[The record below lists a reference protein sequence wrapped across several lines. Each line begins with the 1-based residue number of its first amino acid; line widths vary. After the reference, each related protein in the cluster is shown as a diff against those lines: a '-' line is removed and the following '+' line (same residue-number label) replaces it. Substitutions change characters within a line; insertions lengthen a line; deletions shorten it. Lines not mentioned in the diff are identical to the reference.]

1 MMESLVPEN
10 RVPMGRVWFEGKM
23 SKFGF
28 GRAKFEVVIR
38 QSSAIHSL
46 KFLGVLQ
53 RLQMGII
60 ILFHAFSEALGGG

>member
-1 MMESLVPEN
+1 MPTV
-10 RVPMGRVWFEGKM
+10 RVCFEGKM

-28 GRAKFEVVIR
+28 GRATFEMVIR
-38 QSSAIHSL
+38 QSSAVHSL